1 MQVLSAN
8 AVFGIPNVFS
18 RKASSN
24 LQASSHNGMHRGA
37 KTHRS
42 FHKARRCHVVRL
54 GRQAICGVLNKD
66 DHGMGVGTGLG
77 DITGPCDGVGMMGYA
92 MPLQTTT
99 GILQRLWARA
109 FVLGDA
115 DMSEGHVAI
124 VVADLCMIFPN
135 VKAAVVGRLK
145 DVLGDGHYNEENL
158 LICATHTHAGPGG
171 FSPYGLYNITTAG
184 FSQRNFD
191 CIVDGIADAVLQAH
205 RTFERTARDD
215 VRASLRL
222 LRTHISAPKAAI
234 NRSPAA
240 YANNPQDER
249 AKYDSD
255 VDEELL
261 MLHITRESASKAQGA
276 SNERQKGAGS
286 EAEQLAG
293 EQLAGLICW
302 FATHGTSLHN
312 SNHLI
317 SGDNKGY
324 ASYLLENQYSGGS
337 SPAVSSGSA
346 GDVPSGPFIAAFP
359 QPASGD
365 VSPNVNGVNCTVTGG
380 ECHPLHSTS
389 WGCVTLCRGQGPGGR
404 DDVTSAA
411 SIGELQ
417 AAAASR
423 LLKSSQQHPGIPE
436 ELLAGPIRSALAW
449 VDFGGGHH
457 VAGGFT
463 RDGAPARTAP
473 PAKGYRSPAVV
484 VTYSAASVHGVKLK
498 LS

>member
-1 MQVLSAN
+1 
-8 AVFGIPNVFS
+8 
-18 RKASSN
+18 
-24 LQASSHNGMHRGA
+24 
-37 KTHRS
+37 
-42 FHKARRCHVVRL
+42 
-54 GRQAICGVLNKD
+54 
-66 DHGMGVGTGLG
+66 
-77 DITGPCDGVGMMGYA
+77 MGYA

-276 SNERQKGAGS
+276 SNELEVCAAG
-286 EAEQLAG
+286 
-293 EQLAGLICW
+293 
-302 FATHGTSLHN
+302 
-312 SNHLI
+312 
-317 SGDNKGY
+317 
-324 ASYLLENQYSGGS
+324 
-337 SPAVSSGSA
+337 
-346 GDVPSGPFIAAFP
+346 
-359 QPASGD
+359 
-365 VSPNVNGVNCTVTGG
+365 
-380 ECHPLHSTS
+380 HS
-389 WGCVTLCRGQGPGGR
+389 WRQGPGGR

-473 PAKGYRSPAVV
+473 PAKGYRALHPTVLRLQGTASDGSALARHWMAFWESVFGLPSGPFIAAFPQPASGDVSPNVNGV
-484 VTYSAASVHGVKLK
+484 NCTVTG
-498 LS
+498 

>member
-1 MQVLSAN
+1 MKRL
-8 AVFGIPNVFS
+8 
-18 RKASSN
+18 R
-24 LQASSHNGMHRGA
+24 
-37 KTHRS
+37 
-42 FHKARRCHVVRL
+42 VVRHR
-54 GRQAICGVLNKD
+54 RQAICGVLNKD
-66 DHGMGVGTGLG
+66 DHGIGVGTGLA

-109 FVLGDA
+109 FVLGDT
-115 DMSEGHVAI
+115 DRSEGRVVI

-135 VKAAVVGRLK
+135 VKAAVIDRLR

-205 RTFERTARDD
+205 RSFEHTARDD
-215 VRASLRL
+215 MRVSLRL
-222 LRTHISAPKAAI
+222 LRTDISAPKAAI

-249 AKYDSD
+249 AQYDSD

-261 MLHITRESASKAQGA
+261 MLQIKRESPSKGHTASDE
-276 SNERQKGAGS
+276 SQKGAGS
-286 EAEQLAG
+286 NTER
-293 EQLAGLICW
+293 LAGLLCW

-337 SPAVSSGSA
+337 SSVLSSGSE
-346 GDVPSGPFIAAFP
+346 GGMPSGPFIAAFP
-359 QPASGD
+359 QSASGD

-389 WGCVTLCRGQGPGGR
+389 WGFVTLCRGALRCCIGP
-404 DDVTSAA
+404 
-411 SIGELQ
+411 
-417 AAAASR
+417 
-423 LLKSSQQHPGIPE
+423 H
-436 ELLAGPIRSALAW
+436 
-449 VDFGGGHH
+449 
-457 VAGGFT
+457 
-463 RDGAPARTAP
+463 
-473 PAKGYRSPAVV
+473 
-484 VTYSAASVHGVKLK
+484 
-498 LS
+498 